1 MYEVESKSAPSSSTE
16 NFDGDAVDSKQVNSD
31 ASSSC
36 STSSRSSTERL
47 RPKGVTK
54 GDATTKNAK
63 RRLDLRDKWIMLL
76 TVIGLI
82 TGIVCLMQFQTL
94 SKFAASRRRPPP
106 PQTNVHNDNIQH
118 RKTKAKN
125 KKGNNAKKFVKKMID
140 EAFPDPSK
148 IEEKGVWDVNGPP
161 VPLPEGE
168 TIQSSK
174 GDRKEDHEHVSATR
188 RGPGGESK
196 KSAPESQPVL
206 EDASASKDFPA
217 SRHASEALQCRE
229 SVVNF
234 VINATDGKDECDGL
248 IKAFDKTCSEAGDA
262 PGPGRYRRWLE
273 EQQHRKHKRTR
284 RLWDKLFV
292 PLSIRIHTL
301 LYQTHH
307 LIIRLAR
314 YTIGGYDDALVFFA
328 EDEVYKAWNDAKYLV
343 ENDLDG
349 LVQKD
354 ARLFIHEQQCALYE
368 RRDLEERIKMRR
380 HLDELASKEVAEA
393 QEDNAEPSTDKATS
407 AATTAANMKLPIKS
421 QHASEKVVNDALLLQ
436 QGDKI
441 FKAANESITAMEQA
455 EKSKKS
461 ISEAADAVNQLL
473 NDPSSVEA
481 RTCCAS
487 ILNVYH
493 ELCSTDEEEQMSDT
507 RLFFLVFVM
516 ALCGMVKSLIRH
528 FKLLWLPEAAG
539 CILVGGEMC
548 PFLFL
553 AFVFVSWSNF
563 SPIFMPCGSCEW
575 LRVRS
580 CTSRGYKL

>member
-1 MYEVESKSAPSSSTE
+1 MVPSSSTDSE
-16 NFDGDAVDSKQVNSD
+16 VECLDAKEVDSD

-36 STSSRSSTERL
+36 STSARSSAQRHL
-47 RPKGVTK
+47 PKGVIQ

-63 RRLDLRDKWIMLL
+63 RKLESRDKWIMFL

-82 TGIVCLMQFQTL
+82 TGIVCLLQFQTL
-94 SKFAASRRRPPP
+94 SMFAASRRPP
-106 PQTNVHNDNIQH
+106 TLLTKVHNNTVQH

-125 KKGNNAKKFVKKMID
+125 IKGSNPKKFVNKMID
-140 EAFPDPSK
+140 EAFPDPSRV
-148 IEEKGVWDVNGPP
+148 EEKGLWDVNGPP

-273 EQQHRKHKRTR
+273 ENQHRKHKRTR
-284 RLWDKLFV
+284 RLWGKLFV
-292 PLSIRIHTL
+292 PLSVRFQAL
-301 LYQTHH
+301 LYQTLH
-307 LIIRLAR
+307 LIKRLAR
-314 YTIGGYDDALVFFA
+314 YTIGGHDEALVFFA
-328 EDEVYKAWNDAKYLV
+328 EDEVYKAWGDAKYLV
-343 ENDLDG
+343 ENDLDS

-354 ARLFIHEQQCALYE
+354 ARLFVHEQQCALYE
-368 RRDLEERIKMRR
+368 RRDLEERMKRHR
-380 HLDELASKEVAEA
+380 HLDELATKEAAEA
-393 QEDNAEPSTDKATS
+393 QDEKAEPSGDKAAS
-407 AATTAANMKLPIKS
+407 AATTAATMKLPIKGP
-421 QHASEKVVNDALLLQ
+421 HASEKVVNDALLLQ

-455 EKSKKS
+455 EKSKQS
-461 ISEAADAVNQLL
+461 ITEAADAVNQLL
-473 NDPSSVEA
+473 NDPTSIEA

-487 ILNVYH
+487 ILNVFH
-493 ELCSTDEEEQMSDT
+493 ELCSNDEEEQMSDT

-539 CILVGGEMC
+539 CILVGGEIWQLLIRAVC
-548 PFLFL
+548 CC
-553 AFVFVSWSNF
+553 VFVKYLTAF
-563 SPIFMPCGSCEW
+563 FMLK
-575 LRVRS
+575 LRVV
-580 CTSRGYKL
+580 TP